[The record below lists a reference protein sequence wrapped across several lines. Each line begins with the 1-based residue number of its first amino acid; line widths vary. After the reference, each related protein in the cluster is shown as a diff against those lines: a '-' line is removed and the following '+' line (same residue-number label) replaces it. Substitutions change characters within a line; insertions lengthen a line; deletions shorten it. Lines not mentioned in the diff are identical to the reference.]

1 MLVSG
6 EIHHHTGNIRY
17 SMFSPSN
24 HAVEHS
30 NELSNENSILVDND
44 MSDSKSY
51 SSFRSAFPPTNETQ
65 DENHA
70 FSPGVIDNSFSFSEK
85 TIRMAFIRKV
95 YAILMV
101 QLAVTMG
108 CIAVFVFV
116 QPIALYSKGHPQL
129 MIGALVMSIVLLIP
143 LICCIDFRRRWPLN
157 IIMLGTFTLC
167 EGFLLGSLSSH
178 YDSKEVLVAAGIC
191 TAVCLALTLFS
202 MQTKWDF
209 TAMGGILLA
218 LVVVLLMAGIVA
230 ICVRG
235 KIMQIIYASLGA
247 LVFSAYLVFD
257 TQLMLGGKHKY
268 SISPE
273 EYIFAALNLYLDIV
287 NIFIYVLALV
297 GGSK

>member
-1 MLVSG
+1 MLIEMSC
-6 EIHHHTGNIRY
+6 
-17 SMFSPSN
+17 MFSPSN

>member
-6 EIHHHTGNIRY
+6 ETGNIRS

-129 MIGALVMSIVLLIP
+129 MIGALVMSIVLLIT

>member
-1 MLVSG
+1 MLDS
-6 EIHHHTGNIRY
+6 RSY
-17 SMFSPSN
+17 
-24 HAVEHS
+24 
-30 NELSNENSILVDND
+30 NS
-44 MSDSKSY
+44 
-51 SSFRSAFPPTNETQ
+51 FPLASNETQ

-85 TIRMAFIRKV
+85 AIRMAFIRKV

-101 QLAVTMG
+101 QLTVTMG

-116 QPIALYSKGHPQL
+116 QPIACYSKTHPQL
-129 MIGALVMSIVLLIP
+129 MIGALVMSIVLLIT
-143 LICCIDFRRRWPLN
+143 LVCYSDFRRRWPLN
-157 IIMLGTFTLC
+157 FIMLGSFTLC
-167 EGFLLGSLSSH
+167 EGFLLGTLSSH
-178 YDSKEVLVAAGIC
+178 YETKEVLIAAGIC

-202 MQTKWDF
+202 IQTKWDF

-218 LVVVLLMAGIVA
+218 LVVVLLIAGIFA
-230 ICVRG
+230 IFMRG
-235 KIMQIIYASLGA
+235 QIAQLIYASLGA

-287 NIFIYVLALV
+287 NIFIYILAIF

>member
-1 MLVSG
+1 M
-6 EIHHHTGNIRY
+6 
-17 SMFSPSN
+17 
-24 HAVEHS
+24 
-30 NELSNENSILVDND
+30 
-44 MSDSKSY
+44 
-51 SSFRSAFPPTNETQ
+51 
-65 DENHA
+65 DEN
-70 FSPGVIDNSFSFSEK
+70 
-85 TIRMAFIRKV
+85 IRKV

-129 MIGALVMSIVLLIP
+129 MIGALVMSIVLLIT

-178 YDSKEVLVAAGIC
+178 YDVSFQTNCFKWGGKNKFSNLYFNFTQSKEVLVAAGIC